1 MFTRSLAFSTV
12 TAVLASSLLLPTAS
26 AGVERGAAQAVTVA
40 ASSLPKMGL
49 GVEPLAPSKT
59 AWQSRI
65 ENRLRTV
72 PPATPADS
80 GTPASGALVSK
91 LHALATTMDAEA
103 QVGIAVKDLQTGQ
116 TVFEHHGR
124 SPLNPASNHKLLTAT
139 AAVTLLGEDYRFE
152 TSVLRDGTTLFVR
165 GGGDPSLQVE
175 DLETLAASVDS
186 TGVERII
193 VDDSM
198 FSARTFGPGYDTGGP
213 GFSYMAP
220 SGALSLQYNTV
231 VVRVSADRSSDGVA
245 VTLDPPCDH
254 LQVERGRTHGA
265 VLVTTRI
272 QGDKTIVRVDGQ
284 PRRGMPVKTR
294 RRIANPGRFTAS
306 VFAEALGRPE
316 LDIET
321 GTAPQGA
328 NVVATH
334 RSEALPTVLASA
346 LKFSNNFTTE
356 QVLRTLGH
364 HASNAP
370 GDWSN
375 GAEVLRAFWRANG
388 QDPAALT
395 FENASGLSAHGRVTP
410 HAMVELVSLWARD
423 DRAEAV
429 MDALPVAGREGTL
442 RGRLRRSGGR
452 VRAKTGTLSNATGL
466 TGIVNDTDGEP
477 RYAFSV
483 LVGGPQVGRA
493 KRFQDRVVMTLLHGS
508 GS

>member
-12 TAVLASSLLLPTAS
+12 AAVIASSLLLPSAS
-26 AGVERGAAQAVTVA
+26 AGVEPGARQVVALA
-40 ASSLPKMGL
+40 ASALPEMHADASEL
-49 GVEPLAPSKT
+49 PASKT

-65 ENRLRTV
+65 EHRLGTLS
-72 PPATPADS
+72 PATLPDPAAQTS
-80 GTPASGALVSK
+80 PALVSK
-91 LHALATTMDAEA
+91 LEALASTMDAQA

-116 TVFEHHGR
+116 TVFEHHGSSR
-124 SPLNPASNHKLLTAT
+124 LNPASNHKLLTAT

-152 TSVLRDGTTLFVR
+152 TTLLRDGDTLFVR

-186 TGVERII
+186 EGIDRIVI
-193 VDDSM
+193 DDSM
-198 FSARTFGPGYDTGGP
+198 FSSRVFGPGYDTGGP

-231 VVRVSADRSSDGVA
+231 VVSVAADRSSDGIAVA
-245 VTLDPPCDH
+245 LDPPCEH
-254 LQVERGRTHGA
+254 LQVERGRTYGS
-265 VLVTTRI
+265 VLVTTRR
-272 QGDKTIVRVDGQ
+272 QGDKTIVRVDGR
-284 PRRGMPVKTR
+284 PRRGASVKTR

-306 VFAEALGRPE
+306 VLADVLGHADLE
-316 LDIET
+316 IET
-321 GTAPQGA
+321 GITPPTASILAQHTSA
-328 NVVATH
+328 
-334 RSEALPTVLASA
+334 ALPTVLSSA

-364 HASNAP
+364 HATDAP
-370 GDWSN
+370 GDWNN
-375 GAEVLRAFWRANG
+375 GAAVLRAFWKATG
-388 QDPAALT
+388 QEPGSIT
-395 FENASGLSAHGRVTP
+395 FENASGLSADGRVTP

-423 DRAEAV
+423 ERAEAV

-452 VRAKTGTLSNATGL
+452 VIAKTGTLSDATGL
-466 TGIVNDTDGEP
+466 TGIVNDTNGEP

-493 KRFQDRVVMTLLHGS
+493 KRFQDRVVMALLRG
-508 GS
+508 